1 MSRKNNPPGRV
12 RTHKGEWATTGPVG
26 DKLKFVCFTIGSAIK
41 IRYASLSEEESYHH
55 YRRHRRRRAPVGRIF
70 SNETR
75 VVNVVQRRKNSIF
88 VSRHTAH
95 YYFTFFFLFSM
106 ERRKDDDDDN
116 LAGKGQSEL
125 LAKKH
130 TPFRILCENW
140 LPWVSFGIFPAGRC
154 WAWWG
159 QDLSD
164 CGNWILGSMEC
175 LLLNG

>member
-95 YYFTFFFLFSM
+95 YYFTFSFLSRWKDEKTMTIIWPEKVNLSCSRRNTLRSAYCAKIGSHGCRLAFS
-106 ERRKDDDDDN
+106 
-116 LAGKGQSEL
+116 LQGAAEL
-125 LAKKH
+125 DGDKIY
-130 TPFRILCENW
+130 RIVEIEF
-140 LPWVSFGIFPAGRC
+140 WVRWNVCSWTGR
-154 WAWWG
+154 
-159 QDLSD
+159 
-164 CGNWILGSMEC
+164 
-175 LLLNG
+175 